1 MDDLGCMKSLLFL
14 LMMFFV
20 VEVSA
25 QHKVFDNLNEAFKQ
39 SEKVKSINLARKQ
52 ISSLPDSFSRFVN
65 LEELV
70 ISDNNF
76 NVFPAVVLQ
85 CKKLKKLDAAANK
98 FTEIPASLSAL
109 QNLEE
114 LSFAYNDLKALPKEI
129 CLFKNLINFNASNN
143 TITALPECFSS
154 LTKLSILDFSY
165 NNLSVLPD
173 EIIKL
178 PALQTLDLG
187 FNRKLQ
193 IQKLEQDAMPAL
205 RMFQLKGTSVNDAQ
219 MKMMNYAIPDCLLV
233 F

>member
-1 MDDLGCMKSLLFL
+1 MRRVLFL
-14 LMMFFV
+14 LILFFV
-20 VEVSA
+20 GELSA
-25 QHKVFDNLNEAFKQ
+25 QQKVFSDLNEAFKQ
-39 SEKVKSINLARKQ
+39 PEKVKSINLARKQ

-65 LEELV
+65 LEQLV

-76 NVFPAVVLQ
+76 TTFPAVVLQ
-85 CKKLKKLDAAANK
+85 CKKLKKIDAAANK
-98 FTEIPASLSAL
+98 FAEIPATLSAL
-109 QNLEE
+109 ENLEE
-114 LSFAYNDLKALPKEI
+114 LSFAYNDLKSFPKEI

-143 TITALPECFSS
+143 SIAALPECFSS
-154 LTKLSILDFSY
+154 LAKLSILDLSY
-165 NNLSVLPD
+165 NNLTALP
-173 EIIKL
+173 EAIIKL

-187 FNRKLQ
+187 FNKKLQ

>member
-1 MDDLGCMKSLLFL
+1 MRRVFIL
-14 LMMFFV
+14 FV
-20 VEVSA
+20 VLAFVVNSTA
-25 QHKVFDNLNEAFKQ
+25 QIKVFNNLSEAFKQ
-39 SEKVKSINLARKQ
+39 PEKVKSINLARKQ

-65 LEELV
+65 LEQLV

-76 NVFPAVVLQ
+76 TAFPGVVLQ

-98 FTEIPASLSAL
+98 FSEIPASLSTL
-109 QNLEE
+109 ENLEE

-143 TITALPECFSS
+143 SIAALPECFPS
-154 LTKLSILDFSY
+154 LAKLSILDLSY
-165 NNLSVLPD
+165 NNFVSLPD
-173 EIIKL
+173 VIIKL

-187 FNRKLQ
+187 FNKKLQ
-193 IQKLEQDAMPAL
+193 IQKLEQDAMPNL